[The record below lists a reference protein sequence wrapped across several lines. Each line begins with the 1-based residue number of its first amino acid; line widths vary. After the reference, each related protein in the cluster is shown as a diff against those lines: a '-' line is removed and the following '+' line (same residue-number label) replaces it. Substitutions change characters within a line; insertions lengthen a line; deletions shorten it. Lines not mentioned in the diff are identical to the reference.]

1 MRRRT
6 FFQQVGLAAV
16 ASRLSPNF
24 VMAEKMFDDQ
34 SRVIKPARLRE
45 GSRVALI
52 APASSFSEE
61 KLANARTN
69 FTNLGFTLVEGKNLY
84 AQNGYLAGTDTQRL
98 ADLHEAFANPEID
111 AIWCIRGGYG
121 CTRLLPHI
129 DFDLIKRN
137 PKPFIGYSDIT
148 ALHLAIHD
156 KTGLVTFHGPV
167 AAANFPD
174 ATLRHFRAALMEPL
188 SEHAITTPD
197 QTAELPG
204 DEFVPFLIAPGAAEG
219 VLTGG
224 NLSLLAALA
233 GTPWMPSFRDRIV
246 CIEDVGEQPYRIDRM
261 LTQLLQATD
270 LSRAAGIALGVFS
283 GCKPKG
289 DGPSQSL
296 EETLNDKLG
305 GLGIPVIYG
314 IPFGHVDLQATLPFG
329 INAALDTEKGS
340 LTLLEKAVKE

>member
-6 FFQQVGLAAV
+6 FFQQVGMAAV

-24 VMAEKMFDDQ
+24 DMAEKMFDDQ

-305 GLGIPVIYG
+305 GLGIPVIYD